1 VDYRAAYQV
10 PREEYFERLDE
21 YVGGE

>member
-21 YVGGE
+21 YVGEE